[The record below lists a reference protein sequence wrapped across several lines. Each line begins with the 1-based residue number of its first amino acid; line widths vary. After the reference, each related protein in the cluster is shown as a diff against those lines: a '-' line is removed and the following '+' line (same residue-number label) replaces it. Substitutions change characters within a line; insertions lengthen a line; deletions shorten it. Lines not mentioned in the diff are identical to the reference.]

1 MLKISVII
9 PVYRVRRFIEKCID
23 SIIIQECEGVN
34 LECILVNDYIP
45 DDSIDLDNP
54 PKYPWQEYYTYVF
67 YVLMRGVYLYENNV
81 ISIGKNKI
89 QYYGNQCKKSK
100 NKATFL
106 KKCMT

>member
-54 PKYPWQEYYTYVF
+54 PKYPWPEYYTYVF

-81 ISIGKNKI
+81 ISIGKIRYNI
-89 QYYGNQCKKSK
+89 MGINVRNQRIKQPS
-100 NKATFL
+100 
-106 KKCMT
+106 